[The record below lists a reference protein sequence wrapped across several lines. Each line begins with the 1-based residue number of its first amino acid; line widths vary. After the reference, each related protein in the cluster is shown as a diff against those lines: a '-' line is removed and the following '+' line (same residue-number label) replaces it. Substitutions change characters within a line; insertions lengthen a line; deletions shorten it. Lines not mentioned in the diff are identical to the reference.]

1 MIYSISNSYLHVSVE
16 DAGAQLKSVKSF
28 LSGRE
33 YLWQGDAKYWT
44 GRAYNLFPIV
54 GRMTDNKYTIDGKEY
69 EMLIHGFIRRNSLY
83 LKEIS
88 KEKMVFE
95 FSSSEIT
102 RPQYPFEFE
111 YDVVYELKGNTLK
124 ITYEVINKDEKEM
137 VFAVGGHPGFFVPF
151 AAGFFSGFFDD
162 YFVEFP
168 NAGDSKQLT
177 MTDSC
182 FMTGEEKPY
191 PLKNGVMPLS
201 HEMFDRDVIILTNTN
216 GLAIIRG
223 KGIKSN
229 IKLEYPDMKYLGVW
243 HKPKT
248 DAPFVCLEPWSALP
262 ARDGVK
268 EDLRLK
274 PDYTHLPS
282 GEKYTNAYSIQ
293 INE

>member
-1 MIYSISNSYLHVSVE
+1 MIYSISNAYLRVSAE
-16 DAGAQLKSVKSF
+16 DAGAQLKSIKSF
-28 LSGRE
+28 LSGKE
-33 YLWQGDAKYWT
+33 YLWQGDEKFWT

-54 GRMTDNKYTIDGKEY
+54 GRMTGNKYTVDGKEY
-69 EMLIHGFIRRNSLY
+69 EMLIHGFIRRNTLS

-88 KEKMVFE
+88 NEKMVFE
-95 FSSSEIT
+95 FSSSDIT

-124 ITYEVINKDEKEM
+124 ISYEVTNRDEKEM

-151 AAGFFSGFFDD
+151 ASGFFED
-162 YFVEFP
+162 YYVEFP
-168 NAGDSKQLT
+168 KAGKTKQLT

-182 FMTGEEKPY
+182 FMTGEVKPY
-191 PLKNGVMPLS
+191 PLKDGVLPLS
-201 HEMFDRDVIILTNTN
+201 HELFDRDVIIFTDTN
-216 GLAIIRG
+216 GTAYIRG
-223 KGIKSN
+223 KGVKSN

-262 ARDGVK
+262 ARDGVI

-274 PDYTHLPS
+274 PDYTRLPS